1 MTVLGF
7 AGFILWTIV
16 APAADAQPAAAQ
28 EDAAVSIATAVA
40 PDHIARGGWALCTVT
55 ITGPYRI
62 RKPSGG
68 FGHELDPVDG
78 VPATWLLT
86 SERTGTADG
95 ILTFSETTT
104 YLLEPIAAGT
114 FMVGGATTRFGS
126 TGIQAKPKRLTV
138 TAEAASGG
146 SPAPRSRHDLVPGE
160 GVIFVRASVDNRTP
174 WVGQQVLYRFDHYD
188 NIYDTE
194 TDFRAPL
201 TDGFWVVDLPDM
213 EGERTVLSGQRYW
226 HSSFRRALFPT
237 GHGTLTI
244 GAAALYYSASKGTA
258 SQYGVLTAEP
268 LTVTARDLPSAGR
281 PQGFAGVVGSFRISV
296 KPEPDMVRSGE
307 RMTLHVTVEGSGN
320 LDLISDVR
328 SPDLDGFTLRNVR
341 AGKSEFEGDATLRG
355 KRTWDYVFV
364 TGKPGRREI
373 GPFTLSYFDPAAE
386 EYRTA
391 SSEPVAVTVTAVGA
405 ATGGDQGFGTG
416 PVRRLA
422 QDIRF
427 LKPDRVGFETGPQPL
442 YARWWFPLLYLVGA
456 GGFAGG
462 IAARI
467 RQEHLKR
474 DPARKR
480 RTEALRTAETAL
492 ADVRQFI
499 RRGDARGLCATVR
512 ETLTACI
519 ADMTGLAQG
528 GLSIPETRRALED
541 ASVPPPLVERTATL
555 LDRCDTA
562 IYAPAVEV
570 GALRPIYLEAKAIV
584 RELHRALTT

>member
-1 MTVLGF
+1 MTFLGF
-7 AGFILWTIV
+7 AGFILWAII
-16 APAADAQPAAAQ
+16 APASGQ
-28 EDAAVSIATAVA
+28 EDAAVSIATAVT

-68 FGHELDPVDG
+68 FGHDLDPVDD
-78 VPATWLLT
+78 VSATWLST

-104 YLLEPIAAGT
+104 YLLEPTTAGT
-114 FMVGGATTRFGS
+114 FMVGGAKTRFGAIEMRAGS
-126 TGIQAKPKRLTV
+126 KLLTV

-146 SPAPRSRHDLVPGE
+146 FPAPRSRHDLVPGE

-174 WVGQQVLYRFDHYD
+174 WVGQQVTYRLDHYD

-201 TDGFWVVDLPDM
+201 TDGFWVVNLPDM
-213 EGERTVLSGQRYW
+213 QGERTVLGGQRYW
-226 HSSFRRALFPT
+226 HSSYRRALFPT
-237 GHGTLTI
+237 GYGTLTI

-258 SQYGVLTAEP
+258 SQYGVLTTEP
-268 LTVTARDLPSAGR
+268 LTVTARTLPSAGR
-281 PQGFAGVVGSFRISV
+281 PQGFAGAVGSFRISV
-296 KPEPDMVRSGE
+296 EPESDMVRSGE

-328 SPDLDGFTLRNVR
+328 SPDLEGFTLRNVR

-355 KRTWDYVFV
+355 KRTWDYALV
-364 TGKPGRREI
+364 TGKPGRWEI
-373 GPFTLSYFDPAAE
+373 GPFTLPYFDPAAA

-391 SSEPVAVTVTAVGA
+391 YSEPVAVTVTAVGA
-405 ATGGDQGFGTG
+405 AASGDQGFGIG

-422 QDIRF
+422 RDIRF

-442 YARWWFPLLYLVGA
+442 YARWWFPLLYLAGA

-462 IAARI
+462 IAARV
-467 RQEHLKR
+467 RQETLKS

-480 RTEALRTAETAL
+480 RTEALNTAETAL
-492 ADVRQFI
+492 ADAREFI
-499 RRGDARGLCATVR
+499 HRGDARGLCAAVR
-512 ETLTACI
+512 ETLAACI
-519 ADMTGLAQG
+519 ADMTGRARG
-528 GLSIPETRRALED
+528 GLSIPEARRTLED
-541 ASVPPPLVERTATL
+541 ASIPPSLVERTVAL
-555 LDRCDTA
+555 LDRCDTVV
-562 IYAPAVEV
+562 YAPAAEV
-570 GALRPIYLEAKAIV
+570 GALRPIFLEAKAIV
-584 RELHRALTT
+584 RELHRALAT